1 MAADQAISR
10 LPSACGFP
18 RLPFIVAV
26 KGAKTLMTAAM
37 VALISAFGLVLAVEL
52 PDKTLVATLVLTTR
66 FRGWPVFAGV
76 CAAFAVQCVI
86 AVAFGSVLTL
96 LPDVVL
102 SLVVAAM
109 FGLGSFMLLRE
120 GFSEADVAGEDASR
134 TGPSPLS
141 FMRSA
146 MTSFGVLF
154 AAEWGDASQLAT
166 ASLAARIGNPFAVG
180 VGAFSALVVVAGLA
194 VFIGGKIR
202 NRIRPKLIQRCAGFA
217 FAGFAAFALVQ
228 LAF

>member
-1 MAADQAISR
+1 
-10 LPSACGFP
+10 
-18 RLPFIVAV
+18 
-26 KGAKTLMTAAM
+26 MTTAM

-66 FRGWPVFAGV
+66 FRGGPVFAGV

-86 AVAFGSVLTL
+86 AVVFGSVLTL

-102 SLVVAAM
+102 SLVVATM
-109 FGLGSFMLLRE
+109 FALGAFMLLRE
-120 GFSEADVAGEDASR
+120 GLSGADEAGEDASR
-134 TGPSPLS
+134 TGPSPAS
-141 FMRSA
+141 FWRSA
-146 MTSFGVLF
+146 LTSFGVLF

-166 ASLAARIGNPFAVG
+166 ASLTARIGNPVAVG
-180 VGAFSALVVVAGLA
+180 VGSFAALVVVAGLA

-202 NRIRPKLIQRCAGFA
+202 NKIRPKLIQRVAGFV
-217 FAGFAAFALVQ
+217 FAGFSAFALLQ

>member
-1 MAADQAISR
+1 
-10 LPSACGFP
+10 
-18 RLPFIVAV
+18 
-26 KGAKTLMTAAM
+26 MTTAM

-86 AVAFGSVLTL
+86 AAAFGSVLTL

-102 SLVVAAM
+102 SLAVAAL
-109 FGLGSFMLLRE
+109 FGIGAFMLLRE
-120 GFSEADVAGEDASR
+120 GFSAADEAGDDASR
-134 TGPSPLS
+134 VGPSPLS
-141 FMRSA
+141 FARSA

-166 ASLAARIGNPFAVG
+166 ASLTARIGNPVAVG
-180 VGAFSALVVVAGLA
+180 VGAFAALVVVAGLA
-194 VFIGGKIR
+194 VFIGAKIR
-202 NRIRPKLIQRCAGFA
+202 DRIRPKLIQRCAGFV
-217 FAGFAAFALVQ
+217 FAGFAGFALLQ

>member
-1 MAADQAISR
+1 
-10 LPSACGFP
+10 
-18 RLPFIVAV
+18 
-26 KGAKTLMTAAM
+26 MTTAM

-66 FRGWPVFAGV
+66 FRGGPVFAGV

-86 AVAFGSVLTL
+86 AVVFGSVLTL

-102 SLVVAAM
+102 SLVVATM
-109 FGLGSFMLLRE
+109 FALGAFMLLRE
-120 GFSEADVAGEDASR
+120 GFSGADEAGEDASR
-134 TGPSPLS
+134 TGPSPAS
-141 FMRSA
+141 FWRSA
-146 MTSFGVLF
+146 LTSFGVLF

-166 ASLAARIGNPFAVG
+166 ASLTARIGNPVAVG
-180 VGAFSALVVVAGLA
+180 VGSFAALVVVAGLA

-202 NRIRPKLIQRCAGFA
+202 NKIRPKLIQRVAGFV
-217 FAGFAAFALVQ
+217 FAGFSAFALLQ